1 MFDDSNKVVE
11 NIHLIAMKSPLRLCA
26 LACGGLA
33 LKSRTNAEL
42 RTNVGVQKNK
52 TKKIVV

>member
-1 MFDDSNKVVE
+1 MFDDSNKIVE

-42 RTNVGVQKNK
+42 RTNVGVQKIK
-52 TKKIVV
+52 LKK